1 MDQKR
6 FLDVTL
12 ENEASAFG
20 AFYEKVFDFLLE
32 LFEIVV

>member
-6 FLDVTL
+6 FLDVAL

-20 AFYEKVFDFLLE
+20 ALYKKVFDFLLE

>member
-12 ENEASAFG
+12 KNEASAFG
-20 AFYEKVFDFLLE
+20 AFYEKVFDFLLQ
-32 LFEIVV
+32 LFAIVE